1 MKQYYTLA
9 QGLSFS
15 VNRALGDY
23 FDEQGIKYD
32 IGADMIGE
40 LKKYGYR
47 PGPAIITDNEIVK
60 KYVVLLDD
68 HELSAI
74 KLCVDDVQVIKN
86 RSFAKNLNKLRW
98 WFRWFLR

>member
-15 VNRALGDY
+15 VNRTLGDY
-23 FDEQGIKYD
+23 FDEQDIKYD
-32 IGADMIGE
+32 LGADMVGE
-40 LKKYGYR
+40 LKLYGYR
-47 PGPAIITDNEIVK
+47 PGPAIISNNDIVK

-74 KLCVDDVQVIKN
+74 KLCVDDVQIIKN
-86 RSFAKNLNKLRW
+86 RSLAKSLNKLRW
-98 WFRWFLR
+98 YFRWFLK